1 MAFNRQVELLVGTKN
16 NEGLK
21 ITQLKIDFEVK
32 KTTASGTK
40 TNNAKIKVYNCN
52 EGTAKALCTAG
63 NHCILKAGYE
73 DEVVTTILL
82 GDIVKGEK
90 KKDGVNTV
98 IELEVADGRN
108 QVMQGN
114 ISVSYGKD
122 TDVATVVQAFTDVLG
137 FPVKG
142 TENIPSGEKYA
153 HGYSFIGMATDGL
166 KQVLNKVALTYT
178 IQNEMLYIKGP
189 DQSIDNL
196 GLRLTKDTGLLTLPT
211 HISDKTDSSTID
223 QTTSNKW
230 KFNTMLF
237 PQLMPGAVC
246 KVESSTLNANI
257 MIEEATFKGTNFDGD
272 FIVEVKGVEK

>member
-1 MAFNRQVELLVGTKN
+1 
-16 NEGLK
+16 
-21 ITQLKIDFEVK
+21 
-32 KTTASGTK
+32 
-40 TNNAKIKVYNCN
+40 
-52 EGTAKALCTAG
+52 
-63 NHCILKAGYE
+63 
-73 DEVVTTILL
+73 
-82 GDIVKGEK
+82 
-90 KKDGVNTV
+90 
-98 IELEVADGRN
+98 
-108 QVMQGN
+108 
-114 ISVSYGKD
+114 
-122 TDVATVVQAFTDVLG
+122 
-137 FPVKG
+137 
-142 TENIPSGEKYA
+142 
-153 HGYSFIGMATDGL
+153 MATDGL
-166 KQVLNKVALTYT
+166 KQVLNKVGLTYT

>member
-1 MAFNRQVELLVGTKN
+1 
-16 NEGLK
+16 
-21 ITQLKIDFEVK
+21 
-32 KTTASGTK
+32 
-40 TNNAKIKVYNCN
+40 
-52 EGTAKALCTAG
+52 
-63 NHCILKAGYE
+63 
-73 DEVVTTILL
+73 
-82 GDIVKGEK
+82 
-90 KKDGVNTV
+90 
-98 IELEVADGRN
+98 
-108 QVMQGN
+108 
-114 ISVSYGKD
+114 
-122 TDVATVVQAFTDVLG
+122 
-137 FPVKG
+137 
-142 TENIPSGEKYA
+142 
-153 HGYSFIGMATDGL
+153 
-166 KQVLNKVALTYT
+166 
-178 IQNEMLYIKGP
+178 MLYIKGP